1 MFNLMKVTAAGAD
14 FVDECPEGVVC
25 RFFRKYDNN
34 DNMKN
39 YDTIKGA
46 SFLVIFSCL
55 MFDIFEFSI
64 FFCFRQKYYQEFK
77 RPSWRDEFG
86 HEVINFLKS

>member
-1 MFNLMKVTAAGAD
+1 MKVTAAGAD

-25 RFFRKYDNN
+25 RFFRKYD

-39 YDTIKGA
+39 DDTIKGA

-55 MFDIFEFSI
+55 IFLSF
-64 FFCFRQKYYQEFK
+64 QY
-77 RPSWRDEFG
+77 
-86 HEVINFLKS
+86 FLLSPETLPRVQATQLAG